1 MYPLSAFA
9 PAPSS
14 LQKVELSE
22 TKAWQSPADH
32 VFMVCE
38 ILKEGPNQ
46 KGLSVSGFLWILA
59 LAAAMDHILMKVSRG
74 SISTI

>member
-1 MYPLSAFA
+1 MAV
-9 PAPSS
+9 SS
-14 LQKVELSE
+14 RSCVHGGEGRYRRDHAKKVQMQLQ
-22 TKAWQSPADH
+22 
-32 VFMVCE
+32 CE